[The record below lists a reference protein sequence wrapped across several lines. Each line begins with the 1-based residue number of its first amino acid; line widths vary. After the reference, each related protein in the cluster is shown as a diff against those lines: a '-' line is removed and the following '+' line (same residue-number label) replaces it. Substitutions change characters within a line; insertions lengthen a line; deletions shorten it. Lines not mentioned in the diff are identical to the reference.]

1 MHLRFIRKAWVFLAL
16 GAAFFLFAAVGG
28 HAQSARI
35 KKVVFDEASLEDLVD
50 FLREGATGKARNIL
64 IDPRVKKE
72 IKVTLTLYDVTK
84 GVAFAYAAEL
94 GGFDYREERH
104 AIRIVP
110 RSPKATVKAFLRRGS
125 PQTLR
130 RASEIVMPKVDFDET
145 ELRQVVDDIASA
157 SRQLDPSKK
166 GINILIGPGVD
177 PSGAVTFQ
185 LQNIPVAGVL
195 KYVADFARLDI
206 RTDGNAVVLLKRRQV
221 ER

>member
-1 MHLRFIRKAWVFLAL
+1 MHLRFIRKAWVFLTL
-16 GAAFFLFAAVGG
+16 GAALFLSAVVEG

-35 KKVVFDEASLEDLVD
+35 KKVEFDEASLEDLVD

-72 IKVTLTLYDVTK
+72 IKVTLTLHDVTR

-157 SRQLDPSKK
+157 SRQLDPGKK

-185 LQNIPVAGVL
+185 LQNIPVAEVL

-206 RTDGNAVVLLKRRQV
+206 RTDGNAVVLLKRRKV
-221 ER
+221 AR